1 MSTRLTATE
10 NKVTAITAK
19 LQVPETEQKKMVEEA
34 KRLISGMK
42 ITDLVILENLE
53 RTVDKILAFMFLV

>member
-19 LQVPETEQKKMVEEA
+19 LQAPETEQKKMVEEA

>member
-53 RTVDKILAFMFLV
+53 RTVDKILAFMFLL